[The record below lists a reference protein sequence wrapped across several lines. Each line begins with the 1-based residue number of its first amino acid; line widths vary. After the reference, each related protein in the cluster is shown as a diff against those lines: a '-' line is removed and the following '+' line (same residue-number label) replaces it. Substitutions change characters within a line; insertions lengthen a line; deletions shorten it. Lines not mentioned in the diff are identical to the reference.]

1 MADSPSDFTPLPRR
15 PVAANL
21 KSVNPYL
28 NPRVT
33 SFLDSLEGEGV
44 GEFEHFPTHD
54 EGGEK
59 AADGGVIA
67 HTRENIFHF
76 IEWAGTVA
84 PGVVLAGFLAG
95 AGKLLTDW
103 IAVDVLGFSRSP
115 LSAISVAILLGLLFN
130 NLLGLPAVY
139 HKGLKFCLQMVLR
152 LGIAFLGIRLSLM
165 AAAEIS
171 LLSIPVVLGCIFAAL
186 LLVTHINRAFGL
198 PRRLGS
204 LIAVGT
210 SICGN
215 SAIVATAPGI
225 GADDDEVSYA
235 VACITIF
242 GLVTMFVYPFLAN
255 FLFPGDAASAGL
267 FLGTAVHDTAQV
279 TGAGLMFAQQY
290 GSPEALDTA
299 VVTKLVRNL
308 CMVWVI
314 PVMAILYHRSD
325 SVGGIQKTPKW
336 YKLVPFF
343 VVGFV
348 LMTLLRTI
356 GDIGDRPFGFL
367 EVEVWQDTVSLI
379 AYFATWCLTIAMA
392 AVGLG
397 TSFGKLRKLGWKPVT
412 VGFAA
417 AALVGVVSFAL
428 IKVVGIVV

>member
-1 MADSPSDFTPLPRR
+1 MADSPSDFKPLPRR
-15 PVAANL
+15 PVGANL

-33 SFLDSLEGEGV
+33 SFLDSLEGEG
-44 GEFEHFPTHD
+44 EFEHFPTHE
-54 EGGEK
+54 EGPEK
-59 AADGGVIA
+59 STEGGVIA
-67 HTRENIFHF
+67 HARENVLHF
-76 IEWAGTVA
+76 IEWVGTVI
-84 PGVVLAGFLAG
+84 PGVALASFLAG

-103 IAVDVLGFSRSP
+103 ISIDLLGFSRSP
-115 LSAISVAILLGLLFN
+115 FSAISVAIVLGLLFN
-130 NLLGLPAVY
+130 NLLGLPAIY
-139 HKGLKFCLQMVLR
+139 HKGLKLCLQLVLR

-171 LLSIPVVLGCIFAAL
+171 LISIPVVLGCILAAL

-210 SICGN
+210 AICGN

-225 GADDDEVSYA
+225 GADEDEVSYA

-242 GLVTMFVYPFLAN
+242 GLITMFIYPFLAH

-279 TGAGLMFAQQY
+279 TGAGLMYAQQY

-325 SVGGIQKTPKW
+325 AQGASGKTPKW

-348 LMTLLRTI
+348 LMTMVRTI
-356 GDIGDRPFGFL
+356 GDIGERPFGFL
-367 EVEVWQDTVSLI
+367 EADAWQSAVSMI

-412 VGFAA
+412 VGFSA
-417 AALVGVVSFAL
+417 AALVGVVSFTL
-428 IKVVGIVV
+428 IKVVRAVT